1 MSITEATLQDFLKQI
16 DPDDLEYAQELLDQY
31 QAELKIRADAI
42 GLDFEAI
49 MFDDDITVPVGSTI
63 H

>member
-1 MSITEATLQDFLKQI
+1 LQDFLKQI